1 MARKKPKSDKP
12 AAPQYKPWSRFGSP
26 ILSAEDLQ
34 SRYSRY
40 KRGMAAAIP
49 SEESAPYLRS
59 AQLSKE
65 KAIDIAHDFFA
76 RLLQLDPGEIKRIE
90 WTPGS
95 PRMGDLLLP
104 SAINIE
110 VKARAVNPGRY
121 PLNHIAIADLEFDPA
136 SKYGFYDLA
145 RMVKL
150 TPEELSK
157 TMVREFGYNTNETF
171 ELGTPEHIKVLLSP
185 IVSCSLTAYI
195 NTNEGHLYL
204 YKRDEIVNGINKA
217 IRNSGLRKGQ
227 GGEHENRLSV
237 LISLSRWRFSLDRS
251 GKWRYSGV
259 VTSSKEAEK
268 AALVHYLSLPPSLG

>member
-1 MARKKPKSDKP
+1 MARKKANKP
-12 AAPQYKPWSRFGSP
+12 STPAQYKPWSRFGSP

-34 SRYSRY
+34 SRYSKY

-49 SEESAPYLRS
+49 SDEAAPYLRS
-59 AQLSKE
+59 SQLSKE
-65 KAIDIAHDFFA
+65 AAIEMVHDFLS
-76 RLLQLDPGEIKRIE
+76 RLLQQDKENIKRIE

-104 SAINIE
+104 SAINVE

-121 PLNHIAIADLEFDPA
+121 PLNHIALADLEFDPA

-145 RMVKL
+145 RMVKM

-157 TMVREFGYNTNETF
+157 TTVREFGYNTNETF

-185 IVSCSLTAYI
+185 IASSSITAYV
-195 NTNEGHLYL
+195 NAKEGHLYF
-204 YKRDEIVNGINKA
+204 YKRDEILNSINKA

-227 GGEHENRLSV
+227 GGEFENRLSV
-237 LISLSRWRFSLDRS
+237 LISLPRWRFSLDKN

-268 AALVHYLSLPPSLG
+268 AALIHYLGQPPTLG